1 MSQPDY
7 PLFSK
12 RHYRAQREKRGAYNF
27 EKTKEYNLAEQWFKD
42 RKEAQRELIPV
53 PKPPTP
59 PQKFSPEPTKPKG
72 PPPGLE
78 KLVPKPVEPVKI
90 KHEDCELDLQIPS
103 YDDFDYIDP
112 DEILCHYQ
120 LPLVLSSDI
129 LLEEPYSTP
138 LIIEGELDDDDDD
151 DDTISYEGQLAEA
164 DAQEAALYTQEMY
177 NQFMTAWYIYQ
188 QLMGLASMVQA

>member
-53 PKPPTP
+53 PKPPSPTP
-59 PQKFSPEPTKPKG
+59 PQKSSPEPTKPKG
-72 PPPGLE
+72 PPPGLA
-78 KLVPKPVEPVKI
+78 PKPVEPVKV
-90 KHEDCELDLQIPS
+90 KQEDCELDLQIPS
-103 YDDFDYIDP
+103 YDDFNYTDP
-112 DEILCHYQ
+112 DEILCDYQ
-120 LPLVLSSDI
+120 LPFDFNNDI
-129 LLEEPYSTP
+129 ILEEPYSTP
-138 LIIEGELDDDDDD
+138 LIIEGDLETNDDDD
-151 DDTISYEGQLAEA
+151 SYEGQLAEA